1 MCPFPGRRSS
11 DSDGYVGNKT
21 DRKRQTRRWQLT
33 VSCGD
38 FIHNMPL
45 VLLMKLAINTNENKV
60 FKAIFREIILMT

>member
-1 MCPFPGRRSS
+1 M
-11 DSDGYVGNKT
+11 KIA
-21 DRKRQTRRWQLT
+21 T

-60 FKAIFREIILMT
+60 CKAIFREIILMT